1 VPRSLCSVYAE
12 IGRLKLHTAAKPQP
26 RSSDKTQFP
35 NLKPQIPQRLPLIFG
50 FWIKELK
57 NGAMRNSARDHSL
70 FLNSRVLE
78 CLSTSCMSVL
88 VVGSIGIDSIKTQ
101 LEERRDVLGGAASYA
116 SIGASFFAPVKLV
129 GIVGSDF
136 PQEYIE
142 LFNSRGINLDGV
154 QVVDGKT
161 FRWSGEYEWDMNQ
174 RKTLSLALNVFE
186 NFTPKLPDAYKRTP
200 IILLGNI
207 SPVLQY
213 HVLDQVE
220 DPRFV
225 VADTM
230 DLWITTTRPELLDLL
245 ERVDLLVLNDSEAR
259 QLTAETSLIKA
270 GRNILRLG
278 PRFVAIKKG
287 EHGCLLLSQDQFFSC
302 GAFPLEDIH
311 DPTGAGRPGQGT
323 LLLAALLVIW
333 RAWKRNRLNS
343 PT

>member
-1 VPRSLCSVYAE
+1 
-12 IGRLKLHTAAKPQP
+12 
-26 RSSDKTQFP
+26 
-35 NLKPQIPQRLPLIFG
+35 
-50 FWIKELK
+50 
-57 NGAMRNSARDHSL
+57 
-70 FLNSRVLE
+70 
-78 CLSTSCMSVL
+78 MSVL
-88 VVGSIGIDSIKTQ
+88 VLGPIAIDCIKTQ
-101 LEERRDVLGGAASYA
+101 LEVRSDVLGGSRYYV
-116 SIGASFFAPVKLV
+116 SISASFFAPVKLV

-142 LFNSRGINLDGV
+142 LFKSRGINLDGV
-154 QVVDGKT
+154 QVADGKT

-186 NFTPKLPDAYKRTP
+186 NFTPKLPDAYKKTP

-207 SPVLQY
+207 SPILQY

-245 ERVDLLVLNDSEAR
+245 KRVDLLVLNDREAR
-259 QLTAETSLIKA
+259 QLTTETSLIKA

-287 EHGCLLLSQDQFFSC
+287 EHGCLLLSQEQFFSC
-302 GAFPLEDIH
+302 GAVPLEDIH
-311 DPTGAGRPGQGT
+311 DPTGARDTFTGR
-323 LLLAALLVIW
+323 ID
-333 RAWKRNRLNS
+333 S
-343 PT
+343 Y